1 MTTTLATGSNPSSR
15 CDGFTLI
22 ELALVIFILAL
33 IMALAAPSFV
43 RSYRNA
49 LLGESARAF
58 ATSCQLA
65 RLRAVTQQQI
75 AQLHL
80 DLEQQVYWIAQ
91 VVSNVEEQTLEP
103 ATLKRVELGPRVR
116 LEAVTA
122 SADAISGE
130 KAATI
135 NFYPN
140 GTCDAASV
148 SFRARDETNML
159 TLILDPITGR
169 ALPANEQP

>member
-1 MTTTLATGSNPSSR
+1 MTTTLATGSKPSSR
-15 CDGFTLI
+15 RGGFTLI
-22 ELALVIFILAL
+22 ELALVILILAL

-43 RSYRNA
+43 RSYRGA
-49 LLGESARAF
+49 LLSESSRAF
-58 ATSCQLA
+58 ATACQLA
-65 RLRAVTQQQI
+65 RLRAVTQQQL

-91 VVSNVEEQTLEP
+91 VVSNVEEQTVAP

-122 SADAISGE
+122 SANAISGE
-130 KAATI
+130 KVVTI

-140 GTCDAASV
+140 GTCDAGSV
-148 SFRARDETNML
+148 SFRARDETNVV
-159 TLILDPITGR
+159 TLALDPITGR
-169 ALPANEQP
+169 AVPADEQP